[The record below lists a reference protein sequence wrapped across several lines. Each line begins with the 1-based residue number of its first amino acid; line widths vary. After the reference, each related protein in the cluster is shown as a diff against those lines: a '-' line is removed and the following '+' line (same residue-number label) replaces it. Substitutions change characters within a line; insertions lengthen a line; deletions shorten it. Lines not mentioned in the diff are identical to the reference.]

1 MSFADIPN
9 MTLCV
14 LCGSSYCSLLMGY
27 LVSIN
32 NAQFLPRRVGVN
44 CYACFENS
52 HQNPGGKLFTNKISS
67 CGAAISL

>member
-32 NAQFLPRRVGVN
+32 NVRFLR
-44 CYACFENS
+44 YACFENS